1 MKQKS
6 KTFKKLHNQA
16 ALIAGDIASLM
27 NQYTND
33 SAESKFYLPSEVSE
47 PILLTAA
54 SFSSQFY
61 PLLEPTELSNTAV
74 FSMLYLAITYGFQ
87 VYLKELSIK
96 TNGAP
101 FSYPTNSEFV
111 EKSKIKIYELADK
124 KELVTTDLSDEVF
137 ELFLTNFKKNFI
149 VSEFQYGEIDVDQ
162 ELFFAYIGVSLYW
175 GYNFAKE
182 IIEPAEGL

>member
-1 MKQKS
+1 MKQKP
-6 KTFKKLHNQA
+6 KPFKKLHNQA
-16 ALIAGDIASLM
+16 ILIAADIAGLM

-33 SAESKFYLPSEVSE
+33 SAESKFYLPGEVSE

-54 SFSSQFY
+54 SFASQFY
-61 PLLEPTELSNTAV
+61 PRLDAAELSDTAV

-96 TNGAP
+96 TNSAP
-101 FSYPTNSEFV
+101 FSYPTDSQFV
-111 EKSKIKIYELADK
+111 EKARNKIYELADK
-124 KELVTTDLSDEVF
+124 KELTTTDLSDEVF
-137 ELFLTNFKKNFI
+137 ELFITNLKQNFI
-149 VSEFQYGEIDVDQ
+149 ASEFQYGDSDIDR

>member
-1 MKQKS
+1 MKQKP
-6 KTFKKLHNQA
+6 KQFKKLHNQA
-16 ALIAGDIASLM
+16 KLIAADIADLM

-33 SAESKFYLPSEVSE
+33 SAESKFYLPSEVSA

-54 SFSSQFY
+54 SFASQFY
-61 PLLEPTELSNTAV
+61 PLLDASELSDTAV

-96 TNGAP
+96 TSGSP
-101 FSYPTNSEFV
+101 FSYPRDYEFI
-111 EKSKIKIYELADK
+111 EKSRHKIYELADR
-124 KELVTTDLSDEVF
+124 KELTTTDLSDEVF
-137 ELFLTNFKKNFI
+137 ELFLTNLKQNFI
-149 VSEFQYGEIDVDQ
+149 EREFQYGDVDIDR

-182 IIEPAEGL
+182 VIEPAEGL